1 MPDKPDDDQWR
12 EFYRQLLRLRARH
25 LTPRLRGAAAM
36 GAAPLGQAGVTAAWR
51 LGDGAVLRIAANFGA
66 HGLRLTAAPEPLLFE
81 SQPGAASAAAAGE
94 LPGFASCVWLDARS

>member
-1 MPDKPDDDQWR
+1 MLDEPGDDQWR

-25 LTPRLRGAAAM
+25 LTPRLRGAAAI